1 MKKMIL
7 VSLATNVAVLVPVC
21 AVLLLNGPH
30 SAEVYGNASAARG
43 ILLSVYL
50 AILTVSVWLLFD
62 RRPMLV
68 APLLIVQIIYKI
80 TTPFTVGTVA
90 HPVVISNL
98 VIAVMHAVTL
108 AFIWRELYAPVGEK
122 KPAVMHT

>member
-7 VSLATNVAVLVPVC
+7 VSLAANVAVLVPVC
-21 AVLLLNGPH
+21 AVLLFNGPH
-30 SAEVYGNASAARG
+30 AAEVYGNASAARG

-68 APLLIVQIIYKI
+68 APLLLVQIVYKI